1 MGPSLVVSK
10 RRWTRRLAT
19 LVVLAALP
27 LVAVSTAS
35 AAPLV
40 ADPPALGSTDV
51 QPTGDIN
58 QPGMAEAF
66 SFKAKADGPVDI
78 VNVYL
83 DRHWDQ
89 RKVGR
94 PGARLIAGIYADANG
109 RPGALLGQGSITAPF
124 RYRNWNTVP
133 IAATELEKGK
143 PYWIA
148 VLGLADEFVYRTS
161 TSPATGNAASV
172 TSPTGLS
179 ALPNPYRV
187 NRIFPNDSPISAYAA
202 ERYSVLVFTKNS
214 TGNAAEGVAALRSLV
229 QASEV
234 TFDVTDDASKF
245 TASNLAKYRAVVFLN
260 TSGDVLDAAQQD
272 AFEDYFR
279 GGGGFFGIGSA
290 IETEPDWQFF
300 TDVLGTRSSGKT
312 AVQAGTIKVADRGHD
327 ASKNLPEYWNRSDA
341 FYNFTS
347 NVRGFSHVLA
357 TVVEDPFGPQPWGG
371 AVSAITGG
379 TMGFDHPVTWC
390 KDYRGGRSFY
400 TALGNTAGSFGEED
414 FRDSLAGAVR
424 WTAGQSD
431 PVYSDC
437 GATVWA
443 NYQQTKISAPP
454 NLSEPIG
461 FDVLPD
467 GRVIQTDRRGGVRL
481 HDPVS
486 NTTTVIAQIPV
497 YIINEDGMYGPA
509 IDNDFA
515 TNKWVYLF
523 YSPPTVKDVKLSDG
537 SVVTQTTPT
546 TAAPTTAA
554 AYTAWDPYVGYF
566 QLSRFKFV
574 DDPGNPHLDLASEQE
589 ILRVPNNR
597 GACCHVAGDIDFDKH
612 NNLWMVTGD
621 DTPAG
626 GGNSG
631 GFAPFNDMRTNESQ
645 TIAVANATG
654 GTFTLTF
661 DGQTTAPI
669 AFPLVN
675 TEIEAALE
683 ALSNIDDVA
692 VTGAGTRTVNF
703 RGNQQQKD
711 VPQMT
716 ADGTGLTGTAPTV
729 TIATS
734 AAGGLFNAPFVDA
747 RRSSLNT
754 NDLRG
759 KVLRIKVKDG
769 DIAAG
774 EANAF
779 GGAYNVP
786 AGNLFPVGA
795 DKARPEVYAMG
806 FRNPFRIQVDSNDVA
821 YVTDYSPDSN
831 TPTVNRGPA
840 GTGRM
845 EIVRKPANYGWPVCY
860 RTDLEYYRWD
870 FNLSAPLDNPPQK
883 FECSDP
889 TTGPVNESRW
899 NVGGGP
905 SVEPGR
911 VNTPPITNPDMWY
924 SFTPENQAVN
934 PIGTPCSAYYDG
946 TLPPEQRVCPRL
958 FPELG
963 TGGVGPHGA
972 AKYEFDP
979 DNPDTTKL
987 PPYFD
992 DVVFFGEFTR
1002 DMLREVRLDSQNRVF
1017 KLNNLL
1023 SCGGLGS
1030 GAAAQFGF
1038 ECDTPMDLQFDGK
1051 GHFYLLTYGDN
1062 FFQINPDAGMYRWDY
1077 VKGQRAPRAVLD
1089 TNRTD
1094 GPLPLTVQFSAAN
1107 SSDPDPGD
1115 ALSFEWDFD
1124 GNGTIDSTDPSASYT
1139 YTTAGVYT
1147 ARLTVTDSSGKTAGA
1162 STTITAGNTS
1172 PTVNVTVPVEGGLFT
1187 FGDNIPFSVTVTDP
1201 EDGPID
1207 CSRVTVT
1214 AVLAHDEHGH
1224 AGAQTTGCSGVL
1236 PTVADDVSHGGNVWI
1251 GVVASY
1257 TDNGGVGGTPPL
1269 TTTDRNNARQK
1280 LQQVEFVLNQSGTN
1294 TATTNDVGGGLHRGS
1309 LTNGDWIELNGPI
1322 NLLNINSISFR
1333 VADTAAG
1340 RTAGSPLAAVEVRT
1354 GAIDGPIVLTANLV
1368 STGGTAVWTSQTFPL
1383 TDPGGS
1389 NRLFLRFVSVP
1400 DGQGGNNMFNLNWVQ
1415 FSGAGVGTP

>member
-1 MGPSLVVSK
+1 MGLS
-10 RRWTRRLAT
+10 RWTRALVALGVLLPAFAASTATAAT
-19 LVVLAALP
+19 LNEPV
-27 LVAVSTAS
+27 
-35 AAPLV
+35 
-40 ADPPALGSTDV
+40 LGSRAIEPVIDR
-51 QPTGDIN
+51 N
-58 QPGMAEAF
+58 APGLIEAF
-66 SFKAKADGPVDI
+66 DFVAKSDGPVDV

-83 DRHWDQ
+83 DRYAGTPNLSRPNARLHA
-89 RKVGR
+89 GIYANGSNNR
-94 PGARLIAGIYADANG
+94 PGARLGNGLIANFNHHG
-109 RPGALLGQGSITAPF
+109 
-124 RYRNWNTVP
+124 WNTVP
-133 IAATELEKGK
+133 ITPVELEKGK
-143 PYWIA
+143 HYWIA
-148 VLGLADEFVYRTS
+148 VMGTVEEISLHTNASR
-161 TSPATGNAASV
+161 PATGTSASA
-172 TSPTGLS
+172 TSPRNQS
-179 ALPNPYRV
+179 QLPANYNTAAV
-187 NRIFPNDSPISAYAA
+187 YPNDGPASIYAA
-202 ERYSVLVFTKNS
+202 ERYSVLVFTKNATVGAS
-214 TGNAAEGVAALRSLV
+214 EGVAALRSLTD
-229 QASEV
+229 ANEV

-245 TASNLAKYRAVVFLN
+245 TESNLAKYRAVVFLN
-260 TSGDVLDAAQQD
+260 TSGDVLDEEQQD
-272 AFEDYFR
+272 AFEGYFR

-300 TDVLGTRSSGKT
+300 TDVLGARSNGKT
-312 AVQAGTIKVADRGHD
+312 AVQPGTIKVADRGHD

-341 FYNFTS
+341 FYSFSS

-357 TVVEDPFGPQPWGG
+357 TVVEEPFGPQPWGG
-371 AVSAITGG
+371 SVNAITGG
-379 TMGFDHPVTWC
+379 TMGSDHPVTWC

-400 TALGNTAGSFGEED
+400 TSLGNTADSFGEED

-424 WTAGQSD
+424 WAAGQSD

-461 FDVLPD
+461 FDTLPD

-486 NTTTVIAQIPV
+486 NTTTVIAQVPV
-497 YIINEDGMYGPA
+497 YIVNEDGMYGPA
-509 IDNDFA
+509 IDNNFA
-515 TNKWVYLF
+515 ENKWVYLF

-537 SVVTQTTPT
+537 SIVTQTTPT
-546 TAAPTTAA
+546 NAAPNTGAS
-554 AYTAWDPYVGYF
+554 YSVWDPYVGYF

-631 GFAPFNDMRTNESQ
+631 GFGPFNDMKTNESQ
-645 TIAVANATG
+645 SITVANATG

-669 AFPLVN
+669 PFPLDN
-675 TEIEAALE
+675 AAIESALE
-683 ALSNIDDVA
+683 GLSNVDDVA
-692 VTGAGTRTVNF
+692 VTGGGARTVNF
-703 RGNQQQKD
+703 RGSLSETD

-716 ADGTGLTGTAPTV
+716 ADGSGLTSATTATV
-729 TIATS
+729 TIATTT
-734 AAGGLFNAPFVDA
+734 AGGLFNAPHVDA
-747 RRSSLNT
+747 RRGSLNT

-774 EANAF
+774 EANAI
-779 GGAYNVP
+779 GGAYTVP
-786 AGNLFPVGA
+786 AGNLFAPGTE
-795 DKARPEVYAMG
+795 KTRPEVYAMG

-831 TPTVNRGPA
+831 TPTNFRGPA
-840 GTGRM
+840 GTGRV

-860 RTDLEYYRWD
+860 RTDLEYYRWN
-870 FNLSAPLDNPPQK
+870 FNTSAPLDDPPQR

-889 TTGPVNESRW
+889 AQGPANESRW

-905 SVEPGR
+905 SVEPGL
-911 VNTPPITNPDMWY
+911 VNTPPITNPDVWY
-924 SFTPENQAVN
+924 SFTPENGGN
-934 PIGTPCSAYYDG
+934 PPIGTPCLAYYDG
-946 TLPPEQRVCPRL
+946 SGGTCPRL

-972 AKYEFDP
+972 AKYEYDP

-992 DVVFFGEFTR
+992 DAVFFGEFTR
-1002 DMLREVRLDSQNRVF
+1002 DMLREIRLDSQNRVF
-1017 KLNNLL
+1017 KINNLL
-1023 SCGGLGS
+1023 SCGALGS
-1030 GAAAQFGF
+1030 GNAAQFGF
-1038 ECDTPMDLQFDGK
+1038 ECDTPMDMQFDGK

-1077 VKGQRAPRAVLD
+1077 VKGQRAPRAVLE

-1094 GPLPLTVQFSAAN
+1094 GPVPLTVQFSAAN
-1107 SSDPDPGD
+1107 STDPDPGD

-1147 ARLTVTDSSGKTAGA
+1147 ARLTVRDSSGKSAGA

-1172 PTVNVTVPVEGGLFT
+1172 PTVNVTVPVEGGLFA
-1187 FGDNIPFSVTVTDP
+1187 FGENIPFSVTVSDP

-1207 CSRVTVT
+1207 CSRVEVT
-1214 AVLAHDEHGH
+1214 AVLAHDDHGH
-1224 AGAQTTGCSGVL
+1224 AGAQTFGCSGVL
-1236 PTVADDVSHGGNVWI
+1236 PTVADDVSHGGNVWVGI
-1251 GVVASY
+1251 VARY
-1257 TDNGGVGGTPPL
+1257 TDNGGVSGTPPL
-1269 TTTDRNNARQK
+1269 TTTDRHNIRQK
-1280 LQQVEFVLNQSGTN
+1280 LQQVEFVLNQAGTN
-1294 TATTNDVGGGLHRGS
+1294 TATTSDVGGGLHRGS
-1309 LTNGDWIELNGPI
+1309 LSNGDWIELNGPI
-1322 NLLNINSISFR
+1322 NLLNINSLTFR
-1333 VADTAAG
+1333 VADTAGG
-1340 RTAGSPLAAVEVRT
+1340 RTVGSPLAAVEVRT
-1354 GAIDGPIVLTANLV
+1354 GAIDGPIVLTANLT
-1368 STGGTAVWTSQTFPL
+1368 STGGTAAWESQTFPL

-1389 NRLFLRFVSVP
+1389 NRLFLRFVSVAG
-1400 DGQGGNNMFNLNWVQ
+1400 GQGGNNMFNLNWVQ
-1415 FSGAGVGTP
+1415 FNGAGVGTP